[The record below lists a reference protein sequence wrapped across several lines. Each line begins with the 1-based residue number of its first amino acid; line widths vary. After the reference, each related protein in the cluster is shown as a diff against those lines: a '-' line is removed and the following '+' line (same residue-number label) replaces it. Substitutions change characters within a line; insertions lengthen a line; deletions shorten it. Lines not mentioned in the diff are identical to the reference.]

1 MNPKRDEPASRRI
14 EILREDVS
22 KKIAAGEVID
32 RPFSVIRELLDNS
45 IDAEADSVDV
55 YIEGG
60 GIARISVVDNGA
72 GMSREDLLLCSERH
86 ATSKIREEADLYRVR
101 SLGFRGEALASVA
114 VCSRLEIVSREREGA
129 GSAAG
134 AEETAHRLR
143 VEGGKWLG
151 LEQWRGTPGTVV
163 TVSELFY
170 NLPVRRKFLK
180 STAGESGMC
189 RQTFLEKAVAHP
201 RISFRFFT
209 DGKLKSFLP
218 PQDQNQRVAQAF
230 ALPSEHLSSLEVQH
244 PKVGLKIVAAR
255 PEFNRR
261 DKRLIQIYVN
271 RRRIFEY
278 SLVHAVEHAYG
289 RYMPGGQ
296 HPVAFLFLELDPELV
311 DFNIHPAKREARFRD
326 LPSLHQL
333 ITATLREYLSSF
345 DLRGPEW
352 RETGSPARDDLPAGA
367 DAGRAEREGRFA
379 FPEVSRSAER
389 SAVPPQFPIERMP
402 AAPERSKEPERSA
415 VGSTAGSTTDGQVG
429 GKTGRPVASQAGE
442 VAQPLYR
449 GQLFKLFLLVE
460 YGSSLYIV
468 DQHAAHER
476 ILFEQLQSSEPATQ
490 ELLMPIRLEVGANT
504 AELIADRSK
513 LFQRLGI
520 RIEMSDDG
528 TYEIT
533 ALPEALI
540 SIEEQNLIEALLLE
554 RGSVDELVDRVF
566 SLAACRLAV
575 KEGMELDALSA
586 AELVRQA
593 FRLENARCPHGR
605 PIWFEVKEQQLLR
618 EVGRI

>member
-1 MNPKRDEPASRRI
+1 VTPKHDDSTSRRI

-22 KKIAAGEVID
+22 RKIAAGEVID

-45 IDAEADSVDV
+45 IDARADSVDV

-60 GIARISVVDNGA
+60 GIARISVVDNGR

-86 ATSKIREEADLYRVR
+86 ATSKIREERDLHRVR

-114 VCSRLEIVSREREGA
+114 ACSRLEIVSRQRQEQGA
-129 GSAAG
+129 EAAAG
-134 AEETAHRLR
+134 EAAHRLR
-143 VEGGKWLG
+143 VEGGRRLG
-151 LEQWRGTPGTVV
+151 LEQWRGNPGTIV

-180 STAGESGMC
+180 STSGETGMC

-201 RISFRFFT
+201 QISFRFFT
-209 DGKLKSFLP
+209 EGKLKSFLP
-218 PQDQNQRVAQAF
+218 PQDPKQRVAQAF
-230 ALPSEHLSSLEVQH
+230 ALPLEHLSFLEAEQ

-278 SLVHAVEHAYG
+278 GLVHAVEHAYG

-296 HPVAFLFLELDPELV
+296 HPVAFVFLELDPGLV

-333 ITATLREYLSSF
+333 INAALREYLGSF
-345 DLRGPEW
+345 DLQGPGLRGTEL
-352 RETGSPARDDLPAGA
+352 RGAGIQETGSPARW
-367 DAGRAEREGRFA
+367 DAGGKPGEGRFA
-379 FPEVSRSAER
+379 FPERPLRAGRSSVLPRSSVQPIPGPGVPGSTGEQRRAPAGPVSE
-389 SAVPPQFPIERMP
+389 P
-402 AAPERSKEPERSA
+402 AA
-415 VGSTAGSTTDGQVG
+415 GQLAED
-429 GKTGRPVASQAGE
+429 RAGE
-442 VAQPLYR
+442 PAGPLYK

-460 YGSSLYIV
+460 YGSSLYVV

-476 ILFEQLQSSEPATQ
+476 ILFEQLKSAQPAAQ
-490 ELLMPIRLEVGANT
+490 ELLMPIRLEVGAN
-504 AELIADRSK
+504 AAGLIPGRAK
-513 LFQRLGI
+513 LFERLGI
-520 RIEMSDDG
+520 RVEMSDDG
-528 TYEIT
+528 AWEIT
-533 ALPEALI
+533 ALPEALV
-540 SIEEQNLIEALLLE
+540 SIEEQTLIEALLLE
-554 RGSVDELVDRVF
+554 KGSMDELVDRVF

-575 KEGMELDALSA
+575 KEGTELDAPA
-586 AELVRQA
+586 ATELVRQA
-593 FRLENARCPHGR
+593 FQLENARCPHGR
-605 PIWFEVKEQQLLR
+605 PIWYEVTEQQLMR
-618 EVGRI
+618 EVGRT